1 MCDPVSIVTSV
12 ATVASGAM
20 ASSSQSRAGRRA
32 ADAQTQASQ
41 AEIALQREQYQDT
54 RNLSRPVAEAGN
66 SARARQMLMQGM
78 SPEEV
83 RSFLS
88 QSQSAWA
95 GGPGGV
101 NVAPTDELRTRYP
114 DLYAEWTN
122 PGTDGI
128 AGNMNRTPNFA
139 DFVGQRGMNTAP
151 TQSTPGG
158 GGSNLDWV
166 DNWTYESSSPSYD
179 FRLNQGTQALERSA
193 AARGRLFSG
202 ATGRALQEYGQNF
215 ASQEFENDFNRLG
228 ALSGAGTNAQN
239 MTINAGQ
246 NYANQAGN
254 ALQNA
259 GNARASGYL
268 AQGNAQANFW
278 GNTVPGALGSFG
290 GFGKWGGWGGGGG
303 GGGGPD
309 TSGWGSGFPR
319 WG

>member
-1 MCDPVSIVTSV
+1 MAGLTTALIVGG
-12 ATVASGAM
+12 ATVAAGAIG
-20 ASSSQSRAGRRA
+20 ANAQSRAAGRA
-32 ADAQTQASQ
+32 ADAQSQASQ

-66 SARARQMLMQGM
+66 SARARQMLMQGF

-95 GGPGGV
+95 GGPGGTAQNNPASMDELQSRYSSLYRDWQGGDRQGGVRYDNFLDYLNATPGV
-101 NVAPTDELRTRYP
+101 NTQSLNPAPT
-114 DLYAEWTN
+114 
-122 PGTDGI
+122 
-128 AGNMNRTPNFA
+128 
-139 DFVGQRGMNTAP
+139 P
-151 TQSTPGG
+151 TQGG
-158 GGSNLDWV
+158 ANDPNNWV
-166 DNWTYESSSPSYD
+166 DSWSYESSSPSYD
-179 FRLNQGTQALERSA
+179 FRMGQGTQALERSA

-278 GNTVPGALGSFG
+278 GNTVGGALGTWAG
-290 GFGKWGGWGGGGG
+290 YGGWK
-303 GGGGPD
+303 
-309 TSGWGSGFPR
+309 
-319 WG
+319 